1 MLIGDILSLSDM
13 ENGNYVLNIEPCNLN
28 EICRMA
34 MKSIDHRAQPGVEMR
49 FDTSLPEDLRIESD
63 GMRVQQILIN
73 YLTNACKH
81 TSEGSIVLKAW
92 HEDGNISFSVTDTGT
107 GVPAEKAEKIF
118 ERFVKLNDFVQG
130 TGLGLSIC
138 RTLAEKLGGRVWLDT
153 SHTGGARFMFTIPY
167 KEA

>member
-1 MLIGDILSLSDM
+1 MELSF
-13 ENGNYVLNIEPCNLN
+13 E
-28 EICRMA
+28 
-34 MKSIDHRAQPGVEMR
+34 
-49 FDTSLPEDLRIESD
+49 TSLPEDLRIETD

-81 TSEGSIVLKAW
+81 TAEGSIVLQASADK
-92 HEDGNISFSVTDTGT
+92 EKGEIIFSVTDTGT

-153 SHTGGARFMFTIPY
+153 SYTGGARFMFTIPY